1 MHLHVACFADATEMF
16 NVIAI
21 TKQELFAKLAVYIV
35 SFFFVLYHSLLTV
48 ITIVLPLTK
57 GTMMKQFMRPFSS
70 TTRKT

>member
-1 MHLHVACFADATEMF
+1 MFADATEMF

-57 GTMMKQFMRPFSS
+57 GTEVLLAGDLAILIQNGVN
-70 TTRKT
+70 